1 MDLRDNLPT
10 EVFYCLVAQ
19 SWCFALLATG
29 FVLVAAALAWLPG
42 RRWRENSWLVAAGA
56 VGIPYVHYA
65 YSRADGPHLAHS
77 MPLLLVALL
86 ALPSLMRRGL
96 DRAKVF
102 AFVAL
107 GLFLLSFAATLISN
121 PILTRWMVDNQ
132 QATDVTIGKETLRL
146 NPSAAALLKRLQR
159 FAKTDMN
166 QGENILILPSEP
178 MLYEV
183 VERFSPLHEI
193 YFLWPQSVEAEQ
205 KAIGELEQKRVNWT
219 LLKMEVMDN
228 MPERSLP
235 ATHPILVSY
244 LREHFKVVAN
254 APVSAPY
261 VLLRRVQPLPAATQS
276 SSSR

>member
-166 QGENILILPSEP
+166 QGESILILPSEP

-205 KAIGELEQKRVNWT
+205 KSIGELEQKRVNWT